1 MDSWPV
7 LANQKKFP
15 HSTLMYEVL
24 YNRFWPTTSVSLYI
38 YTIYI
43 SIPVLSISLNFN
55 YILCTG
61 IVYLPQSIQYMYYQ
75 YCLFPSVS
83 TIYTTIIV
91 YLPQNLPF
99 TSSIVYLLVPPS
111 LRSFPFS
118 LIHPSVFSLS
128 LLFCPNFMVGLLV
141 CGAVVLLSYCDQGW
155 GHLFIPQLANTGG
168 CC

>member
-24 YNRFWPTTSVSLYI
+24 YNRFWPTTSVSTVHLYI
-38 YTIYI
+38 YRCCLSPSISTIFYV
-43 SIPVLSISLNFN
+43 PVLSN
-55 YILCTG
+55 
-61 IVYLPQSIQYMYYQ
+61 VYLPQSIQYMYYQ